1 GPGAGLAL
9 LSRAG
14 PGTAPH
20 PGHGTVPGRYRAM
33 DSDPGPNSGT
43 DHFAGGVLSA
53 EAVEALIEENIEQ
66 LVADPAPDTALALL
80 DLLDGAGAL
89 WQAVLLLLG
98 PIASRPLPGHS
109 KPEATTRLHKLAQ
122 DTPDP
127 V

>member
-1 GPGAGLAL
+1 M
-9 LSRAG
+9 
-14 PGTAPH
+14 
-20 PGHGTVPGRYRAM
+20 PGRYRAM

-43 DHFAGGVLSA
+43 DHSAGGVLSA

-66 LVADPAPDTALALL
+66 LVADPAPDTVLALL

-98 PIASRPLPGHS
+98 PIVSRSLPGHS